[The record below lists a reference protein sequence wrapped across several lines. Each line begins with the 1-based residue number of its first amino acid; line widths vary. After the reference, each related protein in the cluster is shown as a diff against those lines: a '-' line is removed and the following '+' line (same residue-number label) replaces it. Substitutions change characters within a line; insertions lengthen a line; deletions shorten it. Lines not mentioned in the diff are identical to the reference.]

1 MARAVVE
8 INDDAII
15 FLSSSSSIILTNASR
30 SLFPTLQVDFDQRK
44 KMDIGN
50 DCLMSID
57 GTDFRIPQ
65 MGAPVRGN
73 SFASHK
79 YVGKS
84 ALRYEIGV
92 SILGGDLVW
101 IQGPYPAGSF
111 NDVKIFNK
119 VLHHWLDPGKRVE
132 AGNGYVSCADKV
144 KCPDNPCNH
153 PANERMQSC
162 VHSRHERIN
171 ECFKSWGILS
181 QVYCNDITHHGEV
194 FRVIAIIMQLTIENR
209 SPLFQVNYQDY

>member
-1 MARAVVE
+1 
-8 INDDAII
+8 
-15 FLSSSSSIILTNASR
+15 
-30 SLFPTLQVDFDQRK
+30 
-44 KMDIGN
+44 MDIGN

-65 MGAPVRGN
+65 RGAPVRGN
-73 SFASHK
+73 LLASHK
-79 YVGKS
+79 YAGKS

-119 VLHHWLDPGKRVE
+119 VLRHWLDPGECVK
-132 AGNGYVSCADKV
+132 ADNGYVGCADKV
-144 KCPDNPCNH
+144 KCPYNPCNP
-153 PANERMQSC
+153 PANERMQSR
-162 VHSRHERIN
+162 VRSRHKTIN
-171 ECFKSWGILS
+171 GRFKSWGILK
-181 QVYCNDITHHGEV
+181 QVYRQDITCHGEV
-194 FRVIAIIMQLTIENR
+194 FRAIAIITQLAIENG